1 MRNNTL
7 QNRLIG
13 KRLRAIRQCANVSR
27 KELGAYLG
35 LTHQQISKYEN
46 GDNEIKFQTM
56 VEIAG
61 FLNANIMDFIVDEN
75 GEVIESNAQ
84 RAVYQL
90 HALNSPVLQSKFID
104 LIECINTESTSL
116 GKGEAK

>member
-27 KELGAYLG
+27 KQLADHLGY
-35 LTHQQISKYEN
+35 TQQQISKYEN
-46 GDNEIKFQTM
+46 GYNEIRFQTM
-56 VEIAG
+56 VEIAD

-75 GEVIESNAQ
+75 GKVIESNAQ

-104 LIECINTESTSL
+104 LMECINTESLSR
-116 GKGEAK
+116 GEGVTK